1 MKVSD
6 LKVETLQVYL
16 KTDEEPEALKLFLD
30 SAKSYVKDY
39 AGLTDEQLDASDNI
53 AICVLAVAS
62 DMYDQRQTQVTGT
75 NYNLNKL
82 VDSMLTMH
90 SRNLL

>member
-6 LKVETLQVYL
+6 LTVETLQGYL
-16 KTDEEPEALKLFLD
+16 KTDEEPEAPQLFLD

>member
-6 LKVETLQVYL
+6 LTVETLQGYL

-39 AGLTDEQLDASDNI
+39 AGLTDEQLDVSDNI

-75 NYNLNKL
+75 SYNLNKL